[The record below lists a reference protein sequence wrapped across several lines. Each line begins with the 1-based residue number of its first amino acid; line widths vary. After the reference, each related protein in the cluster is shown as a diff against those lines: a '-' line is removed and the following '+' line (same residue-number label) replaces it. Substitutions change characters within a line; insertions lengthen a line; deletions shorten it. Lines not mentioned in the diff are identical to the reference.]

1 MIPCFVYC
9 SDTIITNII
18 CIHYYNN
25 CINNN
30 CIDNNCI
37 DNNCIDNNYI
47 DNNYKMWGVNVKQSK
62 INYLLN

>member
-25 CINNN
+25 CI
-30 CIDNNCI
+30 
-37 DNNCIDNNYI
+37 DNNCIDNNY
-47 DNNYKMWGVNVKQSK
+47 KMWDVNVKQSK